1 MSEAAKRVVVT
12 GAGGALGAAVARAFA
27 ASGARLAL
35 IDRSAD
41 SHDLVKSL
49 GSTHS
54 FLAGVDLADPARA
67 QAAIDAAAAWLG
79 GGIDVLV
86 NIAGGFRWETVAAGK
101 LETWDFLYALN
112 LKTAVCACQAVLSHL
127 PGSGGRIINVGAAAT
142 ARAAMGMGAY
152 AASKSGVARLT
163 EALAE
168 ELKDKGATVNAVLP
182 SIIDTAANRAEMPN
196 ADFSRWVEP
205 AALADVI
212 LFLASDAARAVTGA
226 SIPVLGRV

>member
-27 ASGARLAL
+27 ASGARLVF

-41 SHDLVKSL
+41 THDLVKSL

-54 FLAGVDLADPARA
+54 FLGGVDLTDPARA

-86 NIAGGFRWETVAAGK
+86 NIAGGFRWETVAAGT

-112 LKTAVCACQAVLSHL
+112 LKTAVCACKAVLTHL
-127 PGSGGRIINVGAAAT
+127 PESGGRIINVGAAAT
-142 ARAAMGMGAY
+142 AKAAMGMGAY

-182 SIIDTAANRAEMPN
+182 SIIDTAANRAEMPS
-196 ADFSRWVEP
+196 ADFSRWVAP

-212 LFLASDAARAVTGA
+212 LFLASDASRAITGA

>member
-27 ASGARLAL
+27 ASGARLVF

-41 SHDLVKSL
+41 THDLVKAL

-54 FLAGVDLADPARA
+54 FLGGVDLTDPARA

-86 NIAGGFRWETVAAGK
+86 NIAGGFRWETVAAGT

-112 LKTAVCACQAVLSHL
+112 LKTAVCACKAVLTHL
-127 PGSGGRIINVGAAAT
+127 PESGGRIINVGAAAT
-142 ARAAMGMGAY
+142 AKAAMGMGAY

-182 SIIDTAANRAEMPN
+182 SIIDTAANRAEMPS
-196 ADFSRWVEP
+196 ADFSRWVAP

-212 LFLASDAARAVTGA
+212 LFLASDASRAITGA